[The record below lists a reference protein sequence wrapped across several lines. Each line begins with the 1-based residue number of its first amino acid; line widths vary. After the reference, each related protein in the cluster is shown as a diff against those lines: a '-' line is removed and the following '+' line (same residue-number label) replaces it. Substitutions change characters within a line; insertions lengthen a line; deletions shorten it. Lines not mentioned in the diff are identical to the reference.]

1 MFVILSSGLIR
12 FCFQGL
18 HDEEEEQGDFHEAV
32 TTPCPPP
39 LPPKKKHIHSYMEIF
54 GRSNTD
60 AEFVHRYLFILLRNG
75 VRSRKRALDK
85 SNNIYFLL
93 FCSLTQTK
101 DLLEDVWQRNYHDYS
116 YNSMSSQ
123 CELTSGDYIGRSG
136 LPFGNRPFNEYT
148 PNSFQL
154 SGVGVRPVGL
164 KTSMS
169 SYALPPPD
177 LPPPPPPPLLAS
189 SGMPPPFPTIDDEE
203 DNQGD
208 LDDDDE
214 PTTDDIYPPALPPKR
229 GPLSSRS
236 WTTTS
241 TSSGMPQRSLS
252 HEERIIPI
260 VIEAGVHKR
269 GRPLRQEST
278 SSVMSANESSPS
290 GGVPTLQANPAS
302 TTSVSVLR
310 FSADSMNSSTS
321 SSGLGTDIQS
331 YRQSLPSPVLETS
344 TSQKNKEPEESNSCS
359 KLSKQASR
367 KSSKVAKET
376 SPSAAKTRR
385 SSSKKKKNSCYSAL
399 GGSVMDQVDV
409 RKTCLDML
417 VYTSS
422 SGNAANDDP
431 EGKGQQQN
439 RGKELLRAGSVDAL
453 IVLATQSVKNDYLYQ
468 EAFMATYR
476 TFIPTHDL
484 LEKLVQ
490 RFRKFNNRRDERA
503 QQQMI
508 YKRVA
513 HCAFSLMVR
522 VVDGLADCDFQDTLV
537 MELLSDFIAELV
549 IDSEL
554 ILARALRTK
563 FIQKYEDRKLRLLP
577 ELDTTGLSSLSNKPM
592 NLLSFKSVDLAE
604 QMTLLDAQL
613 FLRLDSAELI
623 LWVQEQN
630 EDKSPNLTKFTEHFN
645 NMSFWCR
652 TKILQQEDSKDR
664 EKLVSKFIKIMKEL
678 RKHNNFNSY
687 LALLSALDSAPIRRL
702 EWCKSITDNLK
713 EHCAL
718 IDSSSSFRAYR
729 QALSSAS

>member
-1 MFVILSSGLIR
+1 
-12 FCFQGL
+12 
-18 HDEEEEQGDFHEAV
+18 
-32 TTPCPPP
+32 
-39 LPPKKKHIHSYMEIF
+39 
-54 GRSNTD
+54 
-60 AEFVHRYLFILLRNG
+60 
-75 VRSRKRALDK
+75 
-85 SNNIYFLL
+85 
-93 FCSLTQTK
+93 
-101 DLLEDVWQRNYHDYS
+101 
-116 YNSMSSQ
+116 
-123 CELTSGDYIGRSG
+123 
-136 LPFGNRPFNEYT
+136 
-148 PNSFQL
+148 
-154 SGVGVRPVGL
+154 
-164 KTSMS
+164 
-169 SYALPPPD
+169 
-177 LPPPPPPPLLAS
+177 
-189 SGMPPPFPTIDDEE
+189 MPPPFPTIDDEE

-290 GGVPTLQANPAS
+290 GGVPTLQANPDK

-431 EGKGQQQN
+431 EGKGQ
-439 RGKELLRAGSVDAL
+439 
-453 IVLATQSVKNDYLYQ
+453 
-468 EAFMATYR
+468 
-476 TFIPTHDL
+476 
-484 LEKLVQ
+484 
-490 RFRKFNNRRDERA
+490 
-503 QQQMI
+503 
-508 YKRVA
+508 
-513 HCAFSLMVR
+513 
-522 VVDGLADCDFQDTLV
+522 
-537 MELLSDFIAELV
+537 
-549 IDSEL
+549 
-554 ILARALRTK
+554 
-563 FIQKYEDRKLRLLP
+563 
-577 ELDTTGLSSLSNKPM
+577 
-592 NLLSFKSVDLAE
+592 
-604 QMTLLDAQL
+604 
-613 FLRLDSAELI
+613 
-623 LWVQEQN
+623 
-630 EDKSPNLTKFTEHFN
+630 
-645 NMSFWCR
+645 
-652 TKILQQEDSKDR
+652 
-664 EKLVSKFIKIMKEL
+664 
-678 RKHNNFNSY
+678 
-687 LALLSALDSAPIRRL
+687 
-702 EWCKSITDNLK
+702 
-713 EHCAL
+713 
-718 IDSSSSFRAYR
+718 
-729 QALSSAS
+729 

>member
-1 MFVILSSGLIR
+1 
-12 FCFQGL
+12 
-18 HDEEEEQGDFHEAV
+18 
-32 TTPCPPP
+32 
-39 LPPKKKHIHSYMEIF
+39 
-54 GRSNTD
+54 
-60 AEFVHRYLFILLRNG
+60 
-75 VRSRKRALDK
+75 
-85 SNNIYFLL
+85 
-93 FCSLTQTK
+93 
-101 DLLEDVWQRNYHDYS
+101 
-116 YNSMSSQ
+116 
-123 CELTSGDYIGRSG
+123 
-136 LPFGNRPFNEYT
+136 
-148 PNSFQL
+148 
-154 SGVGVRPVGL
+154 
-164 KTSMS
+164 MS

-189 SGMPPPFPTIDDEE
+189 SGMPPPFPTIDDED

-241 TSSGMPQRSLS
+241 TSSGMPQRSFS
-252 HEERIIPI
+252 HEDRIIPI
-260 VIEAGVHKR
+260 VIEAGVHHKR

-344 TSQKNKEPEESNSCS
+344 TSQKNKETQHEDQSNSNS

-431 EGKGQQQN
+431 EGKGQN

-453 IVLATQSVKNDYLYQ
+453 IVLATQSVKNDFLYQ

-554 ILARALRTK
+554 ILGMFICLCFCVLACAQKSARSKKIKTKTKIFAYFSARALRTK